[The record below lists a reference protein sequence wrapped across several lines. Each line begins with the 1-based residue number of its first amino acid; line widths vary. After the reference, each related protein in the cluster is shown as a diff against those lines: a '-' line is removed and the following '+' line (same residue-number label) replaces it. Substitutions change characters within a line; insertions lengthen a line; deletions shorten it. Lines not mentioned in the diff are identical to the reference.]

1 MLKHS
6 SKGPVASE
14 ERVLSRLSSLFHRT
28 DSILAVVILSVCG
41 VLYYVTTG
49 FEKVP
54 DLVSQNI
61 PPEWFPRLVLRV
73 IAILTVIIP
82 FEHLFHEK
90 GKAGLD
96 EDRRARIKLISIYSA
111 VLLCCIVVLM
121 PWLGTCLAMVLVCIL
136 LPLLWGE
143 SRMKVILPFAII
155 FAGLVTLLFTQVLGV
170 FFEPGVWAKLFPK
183 LF

>member
-1 MLKHS
+1 MLKDN
-6 SKGPVASE
+6 SKGPVMSG
-14 ERVLSRLSSLFHRT
+14 ERARLRLSSLVHRT
-28 DSILAVVILSVCG
+28 DSILAAIILAVCG
-41 VLYYVTTG
+41 VLYYVTTR

-54 DLVSQNI
+54 DIVSQNI
-61 PPEWFPRLVLRV
+61 PPEWFPRLLLWV

-96 EDRRARIKLISIYSA
+96 EDRRARIKPISLYSA
-111 VLLCCIVVLM
+111 VLLCGIVALM
-121 PWLGTCLAMVLVCIL
+121 PWLGTYLAMVLVCVL

-155 FAGLVTLLFTQVLGV
+155 FPGLVTLLFTKMLGLY
-170 FFEPGVWAKLFPK
+170 FEPGVWAKLF
-183 LF
+183 